1 MSNYTI
7 KNYKI
12 ILKIFAKSVYIFILR
27 GIIIVPN
34 KINVIK
40 QERIADDLS
49 YLWTMTIPSNKK
61 VKAYLILLIL
71 LAFY

>member
-12 ILKIFAKSVYIFILR
+12 ILKIFAKSVYIFLFH

-34 KINVIK
+34 KIKVIK
-40 QERIADDLS
+40 Q
-49 YLWTMTIPSNKK
+49 
-61 VKAYLILLIL
+61 
-71 LAFY
+71 

>member
-12 ILKIFAKSVYIFILR
+12 ILKIFAKSVYIFLLS
-27 GIIIVPN
+27 GIIIVTN

-40 QERIADDLS
+40 
-49 YLWTMTIPSNKK
+49 
-61 VKAYLILLIL
+61 
-71 LAFY
+71 

>member
-27 GIIIVPN
+27 GIIIVTN

-40 QERIADDLS
+40 Q
-49 YLWTMTIPSNKK
+49 
-61 VKAYLILLIL
+61 
-71 LAFY
+71 

>member
-12 ILKIFAKSVYIFILR
+12 FLKIFAKSVYIFLLR
-27 GIIIVPN
+27 GIIIVTN

-40 QERIADDLS
+40 Q
-49 YLWTMTIPSNKK
+49 
-61 VKAYLILLIL
+61 
-71 LAFY
+71 

>member
-12 ILKIFAKSVYIFILR
+12 ILKIFAKSVYIFLLR
-27 GIIIVPN
+27 GIIIVQN

-40 QERIADDLS
+40 
-49 YLWTMTIPSNKK
+49 K
-61 VKAYLILLIL
+61 
-71 LAFY
+71 

>member
-12 ILKIFAKSVYIFILR
+12 ILKFFAKGVYIFLLC
-27 GIIIVPN
+27 GIIIVTN

-40 QERIADDLS
+40 
-49 YLWTMTIPSNKK
+49 
-61 VKAYLILLIL
+61 
-71 LAFY
+71 

>member
-12 ILKIFAKSVYIFILR
+12 ILKIFTKSVYIFLLR
-27 GIIIVPN
+27 GIIIVTN

-40 QERIADDLS
+40 Q
-49 YLWTMTIPSNKK
+49 
-61 VKAYLILLIL
+61 
-71 LAFY
+71 

>member
-12 ILKIFAKSVYIFILR
+12 ILKIFAKSVYIFLLR
-27 GIIIVPN
+27 GIIIAPN

-40 QERIADDLS
+40 Q
-49 YLWTMTIPSNKK
+49 
-61 VKAYLILLIL
+61 
-71 LAFY
+71 

>member
-12 ILKIFAKSVYIFILR
+12 ILKIFAKSVYIFLLH

-40 QERIADDLS
+40 Q
-49 YLWTMTIPSNKK
+49 
-61 VKAYLILLIL
+61 
-71 LAFY
+71 

>member
-12 ILKIFAKSVYIFILR
+12 ILKIFVKSVYIFISR

-40 QERIADDLS
+40 
-49 YLWTMTIPSNKK
+49 
-61 VKAYLILLIL
+61 
-71 LAFY
+71 

>member
-7 KNYKI
+7 KNYKK
-12 ILKIFAKSVYIFILR
+12 ILKIFAKSVYIFLLG

-40 QERIADDLS
+40 Q
-49 YLWTMTIPSNKK
+49 
-61 VKAYLILLIL
+61 
-71 LAFY
+71 

>member
-12 ILKIFAKSVYIFILR
+12 ILKIFAKSVYILLLY
-27 GIIIVPN
+27 GIIIVTN

-40 QERIADDLS
+40 Q
-49 YLWTMTIPSNKK
+49 
-61 VKAYLILLIL
+61 
-71 LAFY
+71 